1 MGLGVIAAYAA
12 VAVGS
17 TAGSAGF
24 EPLWAWRFAAGDYD
38 ARTGAGIV
46 VGALG
51 AIFVW
56 RHGMLMA
63 AADLPESRLHR
74 SFRLGVLSLFLAL
87 LFEQGSGRDLG
98 ATGMLLPFFAGSLAA
113 LAMARMRGNSA
124 VGVIG
129 LGLGLALAGGA
140 VVRETASMVTRGW
153 GLIADGL
160 FWLARLIL
168 EPIARAIAMAIE
180 WLLAHIPRAEG
191 TPTVREQ
198 GSRWWERLGF
208 EAATPEEAIG
218 TLLLYPMLILFLGLV
233 CWILLKAYR
242 QGVTHRR
249 RFATEYRE
257 PIAGDAAADL
267 ARLLASALPSWM
279 RPKQDPAARWRPQQ
293 DEPGISDAFR
303 LYYDTLELATDRGS
317 VFDPCLTPTE
327 RIPALAR
334 VLPGLPVGR
343 ITACF
348 VAACYG
354 HKRIDAAEATALQ
367 SALDGAKNVV
377 PPAS

>member
-1 MGLGVIAAYAA
+1 
-12 VAVGS
+12 
-17 TAGSAGF
+17 
-24 EPLWAWRFAAGDYD
+24 
-38 ARTGAGIV
+38 
-46 VGALG
+46 
-51 AIFVW
+51 
-56 RHGMLMA
+56 MA

-124 VGVIG
+124 AGGIWIRVIGATVVGVIG